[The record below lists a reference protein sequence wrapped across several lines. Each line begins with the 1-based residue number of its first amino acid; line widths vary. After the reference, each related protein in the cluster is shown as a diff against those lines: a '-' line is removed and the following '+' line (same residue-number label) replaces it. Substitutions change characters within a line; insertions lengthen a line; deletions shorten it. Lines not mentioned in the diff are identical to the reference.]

1 MPTPLG
7 FITVGGFSA
16 KSMPPINMIGI
27 SKIHRR
33 VFLCFSVFLITLLVS
48 CLSSL
53 QSSNIAAIEPGILVD
68 QFGYR
73 PKDHKV
79 AVIKVELESASQT
92 PEARQFF
99 NVQDVQTKKIVYSG
113 NATLWNQ
120 GKVHSQSGDV
130 AQWFDFSAVT
140 RPGQYIIVSPT
151 GKKSFPFKVS
161 EDVYREVLVAATRM
175 YFYQR
180 SGHAKKPPYADPRWQ
195 DEAAFLGPQQD
206 SESRYVYDRENVALA
221 RDVQG
226 GWFDAGDTNK
236 YVTFATTPVHQLLF
250 AYSQNPTVWTDDFSI
265 PESGNNIPDL
275 LDEILVELDW
285 LKRMQDEDG
294 GVFIKVG
301 TLDYS
306 SHERPSLD
314 RRPRFYGS
322 KCSSS
327 TIAAASMYGHAALV
341 LEDFPELTEYA
352 NDLKLRAGKAWGWFR
367 AHPLEADCDTQEIK
381 SGDADT
387 PADEQIANAVVA
399 AVYLFALTG
408 EEQYTSYIQEN
419 LNSTIPFSEDV
430 WARYAPHQGDAL
442 LFYTQLPKA
451 QPDLRDRILE
461 RARSLVQT
469 NSEAYGDSGQLDP
482 YRGYM
487 PDDQYHWGSNAVKAN
502 YGNTNYNIAY
512 YRLTD
517 SSLKSYETRA
527 LDTLHYFHGVNP
539 LGIVYLTNMYE
550 YGAEY
555 SANEM
560 WHEWF
565 GQGIYK
571 NALSSPVGPAPAYLT
586 GGPNKHYTGSAPIK
600 DKPPMKAYLDSN
612 QYEFSMWEIT
622 EPSIGYQSAYIKLL
636 SKFLK
641 M

>member
-1 MPTPLG
+1 MLV
-7 FITVGGFSA
+7 FVTVGGCPA
-16 KSMPPINMIGI
+16 KLMLPINMLRIP
-27 SKIHRR
+27 KIHRR
-33 VFLCFSVFLITLLVS
+33 FLLYCSVFLITLLVS
-48 CLSSL
+48 CLSSF
-53 QSSNIAAIEPGILVD
+53 QSSNIAAVEPDIFVD

-73 PKDHKV
+73 PQDHKV
-79 AVIKVELESASQT
+79 AVIKLEVEDASQT
-92 PEARQFF
+92 PEASQSF
-99 NVQDVQTKKIVYSG
+99 NVQDVKTRKIVYSG

-120 GKVHSQSGDV
+120 GKVHSQSGDITE
-130 AQWFDFSAVT
+130 WFDFSAVT
-140 RPGQYIIVSPT
+140 EPGEYIIVSPQ
-151 GKKSFPFKVS
+151 GKRSFPFEIS
-161 EDVYREVLVAATRM
+161 EDVYRKVLVAATRM

-180 SGHAKKPPYADPRWQ
+180 SGYAKKPPYADSRWQ
-195 DEAAFLGPQQD
+195 DEAAFLGPRQD
-206 SESRYVYDRENVALA
+206 TEARYVNDRENAASA
-221 RDVQG
+221 RDMQG

-236 YVTFATTPVHQLLF
+236 YVTFATSPVHQLLL
-250 AYSQNPTVWTDDFSI
+250 AYSQNPAVWTDDFNI
-265 PESGNNIPDL
+265 PESGNKIPDL

-294 GVFIKVG
+294 GVFIKLG

-306 SHERPSLD
+306 SNERPSLD

-341 LEDFPELTEYA
+341 LEDFSELAEYA
-352 NDLKLRAGKAWGWFR
+352 DDLKLRAGKAWNWFKS
-367 AHPLEADCDTQEIK
+367 HPIEDNCDTQEIK

-387 PADEQIANAVVA
+387 PAGEQVANAVVA

-419 LNSTIPFSEDV
+419 LDSTIPFSEDV
-430 WARYAPHQGDAL
+430 WARYAAHQGDAL
-442 LFYTQLPKA
+442 LFYTQLPNA

-461 RARSLVQT
+461 RARSLVRT
-469 NSEAYGDSGQLDP
+469 NAGAYGDSGQLDP
-482 YRGYM
+482 YRAYM

-502 YGNTNYNIAY
+502 YGNTNYDVTL

-517 SSLKSYETRA
+517 NDLRAYEARA

-539 LGIVYLTNMYE
+539 LGLVYLTNMYE

-571 NALSSPVGPAPAYLT
+571 NALSSSVGPAPAYLT

-600 DKPPMKAYLDSN
+600 DKPPMKVYLDSN
-612 QYEFSMWEIT
+612 EYEFSMWEIT

-636 SKFLK
+636 SKFLEK
-641 M
+641 